1 MLTNA
6 WCLEDFFNVCKLMKF
21 QKFKIS
27 QKKKKKTD
35 KDSGT
40 RYDCSYACLFGKTC
54 LYLER
59 DAYYQ

>member
-1 MLTNA
+1 MLGV
-6 WCLEDFFNVCKLMKF
+6 WKIFFFFSVCKLMKF

-27 QKKKKKTD
+27 PKKIKQTD

-54 LYLER
+54 LYSGR
-59 DAYYQ
+59 GAYY